1 MPSPDAIDHADIIAG
16 VERALVRLLTAP
28 DTDGAFYDAVRQ
40 GTRDAI
46 WAIAAQCTDADIPP
60 AGHAN

>member
-1 MPSPDAIDHADIIAG
+1 MPDSDISRADIVDG
-16 VERALVRLLTAP
+16 VERALVKLLTAP
-28 DTDGAFYDAVRQ
+28 EVDGAFYDAVRQ

-46 WAIAAQCTDADIPP
+46 WLIAAQCTNADIPP

>member
-16 VERALVRLLTAP
+16 VERAIVRLLTAP

-40 GTRDAI
+40 RHSRCNLGDRGSI
-46 WAIAAQCTDADIPP
+46 RC
-60 AGHAN
+60 